1 MWHNFFRDKLE
12 RDAALTGRWID
23 FITSRDDLPSGWNRI
38 LSAILNSHHIW
49 NCRLT
54 GKISESEIRDL
65 MPELH
70 WKQLLQANLR
80 ETLSYLDDFSSEAK
94 ISYHD
99 SEGIVLEQLTTDL
112 LFQLLQDNQFY
123 RGQLALLADQNG
135 LPLPDSP
142 LILLD

>member
-1 MWHNFFRDKLE
+1 M
-12 RDAALTGRWID
+12 TGQ
-23 FITSRDDLPSGWNRI
+23 
-38 LSAILNSHHIW
+38 
-49 NCRLT
+49 
-54 GKISESEIRDL
+54 ISESEIGDL

-80 ETLSYLDDFSSEAK
+80 ETLSYLDDFSSDAK

-99 SEGIVLEQLTTDL
+99 SEGVVLEHLTTDL

-123 RGQLALLADQNG
+123 RGQLALLARQND

-142 LILLD
+142 LVLLD

>member
-1 MWHNFFRDKLE
+1 MWHAFFRDKLI
-12 RDAALTGRWID
+12 RDAALTSRWID
-23 FITSRDDLPSGWNRI
+23 FIAEQDDLTSEWNRI

-49 NCRLT
+49 NCRIT
-54 GKISESEIRDL
+54 DQISESEIGDL
-65 MPELH
+65 MQELH

-99 SEGIVLEQLTTDL
+99 SEGVALEQLTTDL

-123 RGQLALLADQNG
+123 RGQLALLARQNG